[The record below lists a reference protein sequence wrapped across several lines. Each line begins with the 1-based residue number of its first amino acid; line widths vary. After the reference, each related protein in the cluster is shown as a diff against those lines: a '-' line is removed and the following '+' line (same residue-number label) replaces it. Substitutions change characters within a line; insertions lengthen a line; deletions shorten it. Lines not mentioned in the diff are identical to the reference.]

1 MFPYSLGVL
10 TLLQGFYSLLWIVI
24 LMDVL
29 SPTLDLRRMGSG
41 SDAQGLL
48 MVAGLF
54 IITFTVGVA
63 MHTISRNLFRK
74 IKDQWE
80 MDVLTSAAVRQRLA
94 DHHAMRPSGGPS
106 LQDVHDAEGF
116 DRVRKAGEFMHA
128 LSYVLQIR
136 APGLY
141 DSIQVYRDQY
151 RLARGFIVP
160 SLILAVVLPFWQ
172 PVPAGNVGSFPV
184 VSFQL
189 FFLEVFFAGVAMYAF
204 KERSYR
210 YAAALIRSY
219 LTIEIE
225 TQQSA
230 ETQDHLA
237 AVS

>member
-1 MFPYSLGVL
+1 
-10 TLLQGFYSLLWIVI
+10 
-24 LMDVL
+24 
-29 SPTLDLRRMGSG
+29 
-41 SDAQGLL
+41 
-48 MVAGLF
+48 
-54 IITFTVGVA
+54 
-63 MHTISRNLFRK
+63 
-74 IKDQWE
+74 
-80 MDVLTSAAVRQRLA
+80 
-94 DHHAMRPSGGPS
+94 
-106 LQDVHDAEGF
+106 
-116 DRVRKAGEFMHA
+116 MHA

-160 SLILAVVLPFWQ
+160 SLILALVLPFWE

-210 YAAALIRSY
+210 YAAALIRSF
-219 LTIEIE
+219 LTLEIE
-225 TQQSA
+225 SRQSA